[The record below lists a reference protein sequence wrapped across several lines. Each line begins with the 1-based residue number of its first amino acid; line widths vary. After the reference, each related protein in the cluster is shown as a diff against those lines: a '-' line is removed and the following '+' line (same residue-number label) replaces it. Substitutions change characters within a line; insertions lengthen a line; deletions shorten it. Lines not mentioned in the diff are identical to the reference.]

1 MQLTEDQIDALKELV
16 NIGVGRA
23 ASVLNE
29 IVNAYIKLQIPFI
42 KVLTPQELQQELKQ
56 RFDDDILSAV
66 QLRFSGS
73 FRGIAELVFPKESA
87 KVLVAIVTGENSG
100 DQDLDAVKI
109 GTLSEVGNII
119 INGVIGSISNVL
131 RQQMNY
137 GVPQYIE
144 DKIENLLSGDIQ
156 SDDAIL
162 LAQTQFTIEE
172 LRIIGNIILIFEV
185 KSFDALLA
193 AISQEVEIQV

>member
-87 KVLVAIVTGENSG
+87 KALVAIVTDENPG

-162 LAQTQFTIEE
+162 LAQTQFTIEK
-172 LRIIGNIILIFEV
+172 LRIIGDIILIFEV

>member
-29 IVNAYIKLQIPFI
+29 IVNSYIKLQIPFI

-87 KVLVAIVTGENSG
+87 KILVAIVTGETSG
-100 DQDLDAVKI
+100 DQDLDGVKI

-156 SDDAIL
+156 SDDAVL
-162 LAQTQFTIEE
+162 LAQTQFTIED
-172 LRIIGNIILIFEV
+172 LRIIGDIILIFEV

>member
-42 KVLTPQELQQELKQ
+42 KVLTPQELQHELKQ

-87 KVLVAIVTGENSG
+87 KALVAIVTDENPG
-100 DQDLDAVKI
+100 DHDLDAVKI

-156 SDDAIL
+156 SDEYLSI
-162 LAQTQFTIEE
+162 
-172 LRIIGNIILIFEV
+172 
-185 KSFDALLA
+185 
-193 AISQEVEIQV
+193 

>member
-137 GVPQYIE
+137 GVPQYTE